1 MRTAIGLIIL
11 AAGAILTFAVSAH
24 VPGINLRIA
33 GLIIIL
39 TGLAEL
45 ITPARAAH
53 WLRRRGQAGD
63 MPSDPAV
70 LEPEEVAYPAYLL
83 QDPAVLAAEVLN
95 GARAGQHGNDSRP
108 GPQRTV
114 RAAGQRPGPHRIED
128 AGDWES

>member
-1 MRTAIGLIIL
+1 MRTAIGLVIL

-24 VPGINLRIA
+24 VPGINLRVA
-33 GLIIIL
+33 GLIIML
-39 TGLAEL
+39 TGIAEL

-53 WLRRRGQAGD
+53 WLRRNGQA
-63 MPSDPAV
+63 SDAPGEAPV
-70 LEPEEVAYPAYLL
+70 LESEDAAYPAYLL

-95 GARAGQHGNDSRP
+95 SARSGQYGKGSRP

-128 AGDWES
+128 TDWDG

>member
-1 MRTAIGLIIL
+1 MRTATGLVIL

-33 GLIIIL
+33 GVIIML
-39 TGLAEL
+39 TGIAEL

-53 WLRRRGQAGD
+53 WLRRHGQAGGAPD
-63 MPSDPAV
+63 EVAV
-70 LEPEEVAYPAYLL
+70 LESEDAVYPAYLL

-95 GARAGQHGNDSRP
+95 GARSGQNGNGSRP

-128 AGDWES
+128 TDWDA